1 MPGRGPIHTKKH
13 LSFRALQEV
22 LKQSLQHIPD
32 TRQTAKTAYTL
43 PDCYMSGFAM
53 FFLQDPSLLEFQRRF
68 QHTVQR
74 NNLSTVFGVRRIP
87 GDSQLRE
94 VIDAHDY
101 QPLYGVFEEYFR
113 RLQRGKHLEEY
124 RFLGTHYLVSMDG
137 TEYFGSEKV
146 GCSKCLRTRGAKGK
160 LRFHHHVL
168 QATVVAPGTRQVI
181 PLAPEFIS
189 NRSIRGVQDCEL
201 KAGKRL
207 IPKLRKAHRQLP
219 LLITADSLYSK
230 QSFIRELK
238 NQRMSFILA
247 AKPSDH
253 QSLMADIEGLRRG
266 EYLARLEDTNNKGKH
281 YLYEWVN
288 AIPLNGNPG
297 SDEVNFV
304 EFSISDARGTRT
316 YHNSWVTD
324 IALDE
329 HNVREVV
336 RGGRARWKIENEGFN
351 TLKNHGYHLEHNF
364 GHGSKNL
371 SEAFFVLNLL
381 AFLVHQILELTDRL
395 YQSCRAG
402 FSARKEFW
410 NAIRASF
417 RLLLFDSWEQVLLRM
432 NSPPRPAF
440 GE

>member
-1 MPGRGPIHTKKH
+1 
-13 LSFRALQEV
+13 LLEV
-22 LKQSLQHIPD
+22 LRESLRHIPD
-32 TRQTAKTAYTL
+32 TRQAAKAAYTL

-94 VIDAHDY
+94 VIDEHDY
-101 QPLYGVFEEYFR
+101 RPLYGVFAEYFR

-137 TEYFGSEKV
+137 
-146 GCSKCLRTRGAKGK
+146 
-160 LRFHHHVL
+160 
-168 QATVVAPGTRQVI
+168 
-181 PLAPEFIS
+181 
-189 NRSIRGVQDCEL
+189 
-201 KAGKRL
+201 
-207 IPKLRKAHRQLP
+207 
-219 LLITADSLYSK
+219 LYSK
-230 QSFIRELK
+230 QSFIREVK
-238 NQRMSFILA
+238 KQRMSFILA

-266 EYLARLEDTNNKGKH
+266 GYLSRLEDTDKKAKRS
-281 YLYEWVN
+281 LYEWVN
-288 AIPLNGNPG
+288 AIPLNADPG

-304 EFSISDARGTRT
+304 EFSLFDAQGKRI

-324 IALDE
+324 IEVDE

-351 TLKNHGYHLEHNF
+351 TLKNHGYHLEHNV
-364 GHGSKNL
+364 GHGSKNM

-402 FSARKEFW
+402 FSARREFW

-417 RLLLFDSWEQVLLRM
+417 HLLLFDSWEQVLLRM
-432 NSPPRPAF
+432 NSPPSPAF